1 MTSKEL
7 VQKTLPTWNGR
18 LAAHHMGYL
27 ADGKVH
33 RAVPYVATNP
43 KVIAQKLA
51 LMQSDGVDIVIE
63 TWQGPWATSCHLDA
77 TLTCAMCAQLGMQF
91 CLLLDP
97 WCARLNSKG
106 QSTDY
111 TGNVT
116 AALQFASTQTMLSAS
131 SYVPEKFVLD
141 FNTGADLVALGKAFP
156 TLRFLEQGNG
166 FSWIAIPPPSI
177 TDSPLKNAW
186 AISNLKAQH
195 ANPAMKIASFC
206 DSFNDSGQ
214 PLPVGVQSQTAFDA
228 AGGNRNWNVGVWGNV
243 PARVLESFEGQFAE
257 QQLATINP
265 ETSIVA
271 ILTWDDPDERSS
283 GPREAIVAEE
293 RGVDWSTL

>member
-7 VQKTLPTWNGR
+7 VQKALPTWNGR
-18 LAAHHMGYL
+18 LAAHHVGYL

-63 TWQGPWATSCHLDA
+63 TWQGPWAASCNLDA
-77 TLTCAMCAQLGMQF
+77 ILTCALCADLGMQF

-97 WCARLNSKG
+97 WCAKLNSKG
-106 QSTDY
+106 QSNDY
-111 TGNVT
+111 TNNVI
-116 AALQFASTQTMLSAS
+116 AALQYPSTQAMLNAS
-131 SYVPEKFVLD
+131 SYLPEKYVLD
-141 FNTGADLVALGKAFP
+141 FTTGADLAVLGKAFP
-156 TLRFLEQGNG
+156 TLRFLEQNNG
-166 FSWIAIPPPSI
+166 FSWIAIPPASI

-186 AISNLKAQH
+186 AVSNLKAQH

-214 PLPVGVQSQTAFDA
+214 PLPVGVPTQAAFDA
-228 AGGNRNWNVGVWGNV
+228 AGGNRNWDVGVWGNV
-243 PARVLESFEGQFAE
+243 PARVLESFEGQFAQ

-265 ETSIVA
+265 ATPIVA
-271 ILTWDDPDERSS
+271 ILTWDDPDEQSS
-283 GPREAIVAEE
+283 GPREKVLAEE
-293 RGVDWSTL
+293 NGIVWAA

>member
-7 VQKTLPTWNGR
+7 VQKALPTWNGR
-18 LAAHHMGYL
+18 LAAHHVGYL

-63 TWQGPWATSCHLDA
+63 TWQGPWAASCNLDA
-77 TLTCAMCAQLGMQF
+77 ILTCALCADLGMQF

-97 WCARLNSKG
+97 WCAKLNSKG
-106 QSTDY
+106 QSNGY
-111 TGNVT
+111 TNNVI
-116 AALQFASTQTMLSAS
+116 AALQYPSTQAMLNAS
-131 SYVPEKFVLD
+131 SYLPEKYVLD
-141 FNTGADLVALGKAFP
+141 FTTGADLAVLGKAFP
-156 TLRFLEQGNG
+156 TLRFLEQNNG
-166 FSWIAIPPPSI
+166 FSWIAIPPASI

-186 AISNLKAQH
+186 AVSNLKAQH

-214 PLPVGVQSQTAFDA
+214 PLPVGVPTQAAFDA
-228 AGGNRNWNVGVWGNV
+228 AGGNRNWDVGVWGNV
-243 PARVLESFEGQFAE
+243 PARVLESFEGQFAQ

-265 ETSIVA
+265 ATPIVA
-271 ILTWDDPDERSS
+271 ILTWDDPDEQSS
-283 GPREAIVAEE
+283 GPREKVLAEE
-293 RGVDWSTL
+293 NGIVWAA